1 MGTSPYPSN
10 SLSRVM
16 CIRFLAGI
24 VLLLSFS
31 STALAA
37 ASCPSGQRLY
47 YIGAAAPTTAY
58 KSIPLSGWVE
68 GSVTRT
74 YTFPEASGNKSV
86 TINFPLFLD
95 KYTTYS
101 SQPPYYGSLNGATL
115 NAITMIHNSTQT
127 KVNHRMDV
135 TVNTPVAKLGYVI
148 QDIDSAQDG
157 NGSVPYQ
164 EAVNVASTGGK
175 LTYDPT
181 YHTINANLDMV
192 TSILRMAC
200 NGDASSY
207 ACPVEATWGAKTA
220 NSPFSLTHSNE
231 FSQYNGAHVLG
242 YSDFYFCLAPPKL
255 TVSKQLSGT
264 RVNDSSS
271 NRDQFTISI
280 NNGTNS
286 LTSFETTGSG
296 QTVTN
301 ASSSAI
307 SLAENTTYTI
317 TEKVTGSSIGDI
329 ANYNASYSCTNST
342 TSSTTVM
349 PSSAMTYNA
358 STKTRSFT
366 LSNVAYGDEISCTIV
381 NSPKSVFDSGSS
393 LAPATCPADHRM
405 YYIGASAPNS
415 AYKSQP
421 LAGWTA
427 GSDSKIYSFNEP
439 SGNKTFTINFASVV
453 DKYTA
458 YSEPSPFY
466 GSIPNT
472 TVNAINLIHNSP
484 TAKSNHTL
492 NVTVNKPVSKLGY
505 VIQDLDST
513 SDNNQVPYQEQI
525 DVSGSAGTLNSQPT
539 YHTINGSNTIVTS
552 IRGINCQTANSCPIN
567 ATWGYKAINSPFS
580 LVHSNI
586 FTQYD
591 APHAVA
597 YSDFYFCMA
606 PPKVIV
612 NKQLTGVRVNDTT
625 SNRDQFSISIN
636 NGTSLV
642 SSFET
647 AGSGQAIINGSS
659 GAVSLSEGVSY
670 TITEKITNSL
680 NNGDAVNYSST
691 YTCSNNTSGSSTV
704 MPTSAMTYDAANK
717 TRSFTLANVNYGD
730 EITCTIT
737 NTPASYTFSGFVF
750 NDNGGITASSS
761 TQYDISATFTGNGN
775 YANGA
780 FDSNESGIYIS
791 GLQVRLTDCSG
802 NNLSTISANPQ
813 TVSNAAGTVGQYSFT
828 VLPSVISNKTKVCI
842 IETEPNTWEYPIDT
856 TADSREVTLVAN
868 VYEYKTEKNTSGVI
882 TRNLDFGE
890 LKSQNAALVLKK
902 SQYVHPCNAALNYAS
917 IGDTNDPNTGFSMN
931 AANNVKPG
939 NCIAYKID
947 AYNRGHIDIIDV
959 QIKDILQTAPVIS
972 TFQLPKPTGNPSN
985 VYQSSNTSAVMGNN
999 GTIVSDKFDLV
1010 KVTTTTI
1017 VPTKASL
1024 YFNSKYGTTTSTP

>member
-1 MGTSPYPSN
+1 MKNNKKFPS
-10 SLSRVM
+10 L
-16 CIRFLAGI
+16 FGI
-24 VLLLSFS
+24 FNIISFQIKTLTGIAFLLLFANSAF
-31 STALAA
+31 AA
-37 ASCPSGQRLY
+37 ASCPTEQRLY
-47 YIGAAAPTTAY
+47 YVGAAAPASAY
-58 KSIPLSGWVE
+58 KSLPLSGWTE
-68 GSVTRT
+68 GRVTRT
-74 YTFPEASGNKSV
+74 YTFSEASGNKSL

-164 EAVNVASTGGK
+164 EAVNVASTGGR

-181 YHTINANLDMV
+181 YHTINNPNLDIV
-192 TSILRMAC
+192 TSILRVAC
-200 NGDASSY
+200 NGDAGSY
-207 ACPVEATWGAKTA
+207 ACPIEATWGAKTA

-231 FSQYNGAHVLG
+231 FSQYNGPHVLG

-280 NNGTNS
+280 NNGANS

-307 SLAENTTYTI
+307 SLAENTSYTI
-317 TEKVTGSSIGDI
+317 TEKVTSSATGDI

-342 TSSTTVM
+342 TNSNTVM
-349 PSSAMTYNA
+349 PSSSMTYDA
-358 STKTRSFT
+358 TTKTRSFT

-381 NSPKSVFDSGSS
+381 NSPKSVFDPGSS
-393 LAPATCPADHRM
+393 LTPASCPADHRM

-427 GSDSKIYSFNEP
+427 GSDSKVYSFNEP
-439 SGNKTFTINFASVV
+439 SGNKTFTISFASVV

-466 GSIPNT
+466 GSIPNA

-513 SDNNQVPYQEQI
+513 IDNNQVPYQEQV

-567 ATWGYKAINSPFS
+567 ATWGYKATNSPFS

-586 FTQYD
+586 LTQYD

-606 PPKVIV
+606 PPKVVIK
-612 NKQLTGVRVNDTT
+612 KQLTGNRVNDSA
-625 SNRDQFSISIN
+625 SNRDQFTISVN
-636 NGTSLV
+636 NGNTSIA
-642 SSFET
+642 SFET
-647 AGSGQAIINGSS
+647 TGSGQTITNNS
-659 GAVSLSEGVSY
+659 GAITLAESTSY
-670 TITEKITNSL
+670 TITERVTSSTIGDITNY
-680 NNGDAVNYSST
+680 NAT
-691 YTCSNNTSGSSTV
+691 YTCTNSTAGSPTV
-704 MPTSAMTYDAANK
+704 MPTTAMTYNAATK

-730 EITCTIT
+730 EITCTIV
-737 NTPASYTFSGFVF
+737 NSPASYTFSGIVF
-750 NDNGGITASSS
+750 NDNGGIVASDG
-761 TQYDISATFTGNGN
+761 TRQDISTTFVGNGS
-775 YANGA
+775 YFNGIYDSA
-780 FDSNESGIYIS
+780 SEVGLYDSNLSI
-791 GLQVRLTDCSG
+791 RLTDCNG
-802 NNLSTISANPQ
+802 NNLTTVSSNPQ
-813 TVSNAAGTVGQYSFT
+813 AVSNVVATRGRYSFT
-828 VLPSVISNKTKVCI
+828 VAASALVNKTKVCVV
-842 IETEPNTWEYPIDT
+842 ENEPSVWDYAVDTNTDN
-856 TADSREVTLVAN
+856 REVTLVAN
-868 VYEYKTEKNTSGVI
+868 VYTYS
-882 TRNLDFGE
+882 NLDFGE
-890 LKSQNAALVLKK
+890 VKANNAALVLIK
-902 SQYVHPCNAALNYAS
+902 SQYVHECNNNLDYQAVS
-917 IGDTNDPNTGFSMN
+917 TNAEDPTVGFSIN
-931 AANNVKPG
+931 PISGVSPG
-939 NCIAYKID
+939 KCIAYSVR
-947 AYNRGHIDIIDV
+947 AYNRGHVGLQQV
-959 QIKDILQTAPVIS
+959 QIRDQLQITPVTSVFQQPAPLFI
-972 TFQLPKPTGNPSN
+972 PTSVNSPTVSYGSNGEIRSNLFSLAATPS
-985 VYQSSNTSAVMGNN
+985 TSAQPNSA
-999 GTIVSDKFDLV
+999 T
-1010 KVTTTTI
+1010 
-1017 VPTKASL
+1017 L
-1024 YFNSKYGTTTSTP
+1024 YFNTRYGSTQ